1 MKTNLI
7 MTAGLASTIALAFVL
22 DLILLQSEVSAV
34 SKNEIKSSLT
44 SLLNDEKRQ
53 ANLNSLRCT

>member
-22 DLILLQSEVSAV
+22 DLIL
-34 SKNEIKSSLT
+34 
-44 SLLNDEKRQ
+44 
-53 ANLNSLRCT
+53 

>member
-7 MTAGLASTIALAFVL
+7 MTTGLASTIALAFVL

-34 SKNEIKSSLT
+34 SKNVIKSSLT
-44 SLLNDEKRQ
+44 SLQNDENGKP
-53 ANLNSLRCT
+53 T